1 MPETMSPEYAAAE
14 REAYRGVRRAC
25 DAGLDSMTLRT
36 VVRRRIARLIPSE
49 ASYFNSL
56 DPRTGLLADIVGE
69 GATPDVERR
78 FIELVYPLAD
88 ADRTIDLSRSGRVV
102 TTQSSQEMAGVM
114 RDAGFG
120 RELRATFAIDDEP
133 RGMWVALR
141 EGSSRGFGE
150 HDVAFFHRI
159 APHIARALKRAS
171 LVDAARVADL
181 EEDDDPGSRELA
193 PGVVV
198 IDDHWRITQ
207 WTAAAEAQLA
217 DLADASTATLA
228 PTSAIVDL
236 VARQRTPGG
245 AGGVGL
251 LSVSGR
257 SGRWYTL
264 RAATTE
270 PDEFGRSSTCV
281 IITPAGRREVAP
293 RLTRRYGLSRR
304 EREAVSLAARGF
316 VTEEI
321 ADRLGISPLAAQD
334 HLDRAAAKI
343 GVRGR
348 RARLAKLFLDRD
360 VPRRAD

>member
-1 MPETMSPEYAAAE
+1 MPETTSPEYAAAE

-36 VVRRRIARLIPSE
+36 EVRRRIARLIPSE

-56 DPRTGLLADIVGE
+56 DPHTGLLADLVGE
-69 GATPDVERR
+69 GAPAEVERR
-78 FIELVYPLAD
+78 FLEFVYPLAE
-88 ADRTIDLSRSGRVV
+88 ADRTIDLARSGRVV
-102 TTQSSQEMAGVM
+102 TTESSEEMAGLM
-114 RDAGFG
+114 RDAGLG
-120 RELRATFAIDDEP
+120 RELRAVFAVGDEP
-133 RGMWVALR
+133 CGMWVALR
-141 EGSSRGFGE
+141 EESSRAFGE

-217 DLADASTATLA
+217 DLAAASTATLA

-236 VARQRTPGG
+236 VARQRAPGG
-245 AGGVGL
+245 ARGVGL
-251 LSVSGR
+251 LSVPGR

-270 PDEFGRSSTCV
+270 PDECGRSSTVV
-281 IITPAGRREVAP
+281 IITPAARREVVP
-293 RLTRRYGLSRR
+293 RLTRRYGLTRG
-304 EREAVSLAARGF
+304 EREVVSLVLRGF
-316 VTEEI
+316 AVDEI
-321 ADRLGISPLAAQD
+321 AQRLGISPLAVQG

-360 VPRRAD
+360 VPLRAD

>member
-25 DAGLDSMTLRT
+25 DAGLDSKTLRT
-36 VVRRRIARLIPSE
+36 EVRRHIARLIPAE

-56 DPRTGLLADIVGE
+56 DPHTGLLADLVGE
-69 GATPDVERR
+69 GAPAEVERR
-78 FIELVYPLAD
+78 FLEFVYPLAD
-88 ADRTIDLSRSGRVV
+88 AERTIDLARSGRVV
-102 TTQSSQEMAGVM
+102 TTESSEEMTGLM

-120 RELRATFAIDDEP
+120 RELRAAFAIFDEP
-133 RGMWVALR
+133 HGMWVALR
-141 EGSSRGFGE
+141 EGSSRAFGE

-159 APHIARALKRAS
+159 APHVGRALKRAA
-171 LVDAARVADL
+171 LVDAAQVASPS
-181 EEDDDPGSRELA
+181 DDRESSELA
-193 PGVVV
+193 PGVIVL
-198 IDDHWRITQ
+198 DDRWHITQ
-207 WTAAAEAQLA
+207 WTAAAAAQLA

-236 VARQRTPGG
+236 VARQRAPGG
-245 AGGVGL
+245 AVGVGL
-251 LSVSGR
+251 LSVPGR

-270 PDEFGRSSTCV
+270 PDEFGRSSTVV
-281 IITPAGRREVAP
+281 IITPAGRKAIAP

-304 EREAVSLAARGF
+304 EREAVSLSVRGF
-316 VTEEI
+316 AVEEI
-321 ADRLGISPLAAQD
+321 ADRLGVSPLVVQG

-348 RARLAKLFLDRD
+348 RALLAKLFLDSD

>member
-56 DPRTGLLADIVGE
+56 DPHTGLLADLVGE
-69 GATPDVERR
+69 GASADVERR
-78 FIELVYPLAD
+78 FLELVYPLAD
-88 ADRTIDLSRSGRVV
+88 ADRTIDLARSGRVV
-102 TTQSSQEMAGVM
+102 MTESSEAMAGLM

-120 RELRATFAIDDEP
+120 RELRAAFALDDEP

-141 EGSSRGFGE
+141 EGGSRAFGE
-150 HDVAFFHRI
+150 HDVAFLHRI
-159 APHIARALKRAS
+159 APHIARALKRAA

-181 EEDDDPGSRELA
+181 EEDDPQSRELA

-198 IDDHWRITQ
+198 IDDHWRIAQ
-207 WTAAAEAQLA
+207 WTATAEAQLA
-217 DLADASTATLA
+217 DLADASTATSA

-236 VARQRTPGG
+236 VARQRTSVG

-270 PDEFGRSSTCV
+270 PDEFGRSSTVV
-281 IITPAGRREVAP
+281 IITPAARREVAP
-293 RLTRRYGLSRR
+293 RLTRRYGLTRG
-304 EREAVSLAARGF
+304 EREVVSLVLRGF
-316 VTEEI
+316 AVDEI
-321 ADRLGISPLAAQD
+321 AQRLGISPLAVQG

-348 RARLAKLFLDRD
+348 RALLAKLFLDRD
-360 VPRRAD
+360 VPLRAD